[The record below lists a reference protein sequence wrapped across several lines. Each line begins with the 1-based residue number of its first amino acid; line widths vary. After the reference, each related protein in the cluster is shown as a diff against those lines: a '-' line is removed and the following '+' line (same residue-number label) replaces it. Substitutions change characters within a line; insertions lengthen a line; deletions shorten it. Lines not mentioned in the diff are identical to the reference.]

1 MKLFHRS
8 RGFTLIEL
16 IVVVAILAILAGF
29 AVPSYMQ
36 YVLRSHR
43 VEARNALQ
51 EMANRLQQNYS
62 VTRTWSKLGDGT
74 DVVIGNALPLK
85 WNLSQTPASGSA
97 RYLITVVSV
106 SDTGYQLKATAQG
119 AQASDICGAMF
130 LDQSGSK
137 KAAKNPEADV
147 PSGSR
152 DAISIECWSK

>member
-1 MKLFHRS
+1 MKLFHKS
-8 RGFTLIEL
+8 KGFTLIEL
-16 IVVVAILAILAGF
+16 MVVVAIVAILAGF

-36 YVLRSHR
+36 YVLRSYR

-62 VTRTWSKLGDGT
+62 VTRSWSKLGDGT
-74 DVVIGNALPLK
+74 QVAAGDTLPQK

-106 SDTGYQLKATAQG
+106 SDAGYQLKATAQG
-119 AQASDICGAMF
+119 AQTKDSCGAMF